1 MANRDLTKGLGRA
14 IRDGLAENWI
24 LILGCF
30 LIIAMGSSCTELRVV
45 GSEDSGEKG
54 TTLESRGTGNGNG
67 TGYGGK
73 PTYYWIDPNQ
83 ACVAKDGS
91 QSNVKGIITVGT
103 NKSITY
109 YDGCTEEN
117 GEQVPSQEVVFSEHN
132 PEVLY
137 FRRKG
142 SIFEERAT
150 FPKQEDGKK
159 QVVASCDFT
168 PFPEVLPGTSAYF
181 SRINVTVHRWNDL
194 TPYYTMN
201 VKYEQVDVGAMM
213 QPIRVFQGSEMV
225 IEVGRWFEDG
235 YRTKEYEELSGPHRE
250 LKSTY
255 NQFME
260 FEEGRFEWYILG
272 RERTFYGGKCFHE
285 NPVPR

>member
-1 MANRDLTKGLGRA
+1 MANGDLSKGLGQVFKEE
-14 IRDGLAENWI
+14 LAKNWI
-24 LILGCF
+24 LIVGCF
-30 LIIAMGSSCTELRVV
+30 LIIAVASSCTELRVV
-45 GSEDSGEKG
+45 GSEGSEDKE

-83 ACVAKDGS
+83 DCVAKDGS
-91 QSNVKGIITVGT
+91 QSNVKGIITVG
-103 NKSITY
+103 NDKAITY
-109 YDGCTEEN
+109 YDGCKEEN
-117 GEQVPSQEVVFSEHN
+117 GEQIPSQEVVFSEHN

-142 SIFEERAT
+142 SIFEERST
-150 FPKQEDGKK
+150 FPKQEEGKR

-168 PFPEVLPGTSAYF
+168 PFPEVLSGTNSYF

-201 VKYEQVDVGAMM
+201 VKYEQVDVNGMR

-225 IEVGRWFEDG
+225 IEVGRWFEDSG
-235 YRTKEYEELSGPHRE
+235 RTKEYQELSGPHRE
-250 LKSTY
+250 LKST
-255 NQFME
+255 FDEFKE
-260 FEEGRFEWYILG
+260 FEMGRFEWYILG
-272 RERTFYGGKCFHE
+272 RERTFYNGKCFHE
-285 NPVPR
+285 RPVPR